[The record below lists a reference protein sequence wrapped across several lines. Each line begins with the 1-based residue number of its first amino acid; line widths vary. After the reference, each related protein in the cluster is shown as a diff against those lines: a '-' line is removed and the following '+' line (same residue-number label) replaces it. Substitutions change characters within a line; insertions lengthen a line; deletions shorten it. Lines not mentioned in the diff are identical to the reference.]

1 MEPLRLG
8 LERAARAERLA
19 AEAAAALNEA
29 APEFLTRFPLAPY
42 VAELEHDGRP
52 HRFFEFTPRALELTA
67 EIHAAYDKPIVEI
80 FNRLMLARLLADV
93 EQRNAHTIIPSVQPF
108 VLEDFDRILKGLEK
122 PRPNYYLRDNH
133 LFRRDL
139 AIARLKVFP
148 NGFELYDIGIRIARG
163 EALKGG
169 VSGLWRFVKA
179 FQLQLLKPL
188 GPFCEPHWD
197 RRYVKYFSPIEYER
211 CSVRVAD
218 MMAANPEIQG
228 IAVPSW
234 WYDPQLGQVSPEMAF
249 LRAVPESGGAR
260 FMLLKGYNPY
270 LLTDSLAHSPVR
282 KAAYEAGTYK
292 PQSIM
297 MVWPRREMIAWANRE
312 RARIFADAQK

>member
-8 LERAARAERLA
+8 AERRARALRLA
-19 AEAAAALNEA
+19 GEAESALNAAA
-29 APEFLTRFPLAPY
+29 PDFLTRFPLDTY
-42 VAELEHDGRP
+42 LAELEHDGRP
-52 HRFFEFTPRALELTA
+52 HRFFEFTERALALTA
-67 EIHAAYDKPIVEI
+67 SMHAAYEKPIVET
-80 FNRLMLARLLADV
+80 FNRLMLARLIADA
-93 EQRNAHTIIPSVQPF
+93 EHRNAHKIIPSVQPF
-108 VLEDFDRILKGLEK
+108 VLTDFDRLLKGLEK
-122 PRPNYYLRDNH
+122 PRPAYYLRDNH

-148 NGFELYDIGIRIARG
+148 NGFELYDIGVCIARG
-163 EALKGG
+163 EAMKGG
-169 VSGLWRFVKA
+169 VKGLWRFINA

-188 GPFCEPHWD
+188 GPFYEPHWD
-197 RRYVKYFSPIEYER
+197 RRYVAYFSEREYER

-218 MMAANPEIQG
+218 MMAANSTIQG

-234 WYDPQLGQVSPEMAF
+234 WYDPQLGRISPEMAF

-260 FMLLKGYNPY
+260 FMPLEGHNPY

-282 KAAYEAGTYK
+282 KAAFEAGRYK

-297 MVWPRREMIAWANRE
+297 MVWPRREIIAWANRE
-312 RARIFADAQK
+312 RTRLFPDDQK